1 MASDKSS
8 GYAKIRPPTSQSA
21 DRARDDANKIIIQ
34 GQKRPITP
42 MQIFASFLLA
52 VVIYLFFNYSY
63 GFTVVTSASIAI
75 LFLLLCIFSF
85 SAVVFLETYERAVV
99 QRFGKYDRTAGP
111 GWTVIIPGVE
121 IYNVVDIRVK
131 TLDLLGYE
139 AITKDNIRL
148 YLDVV
153 VYAKIIDSFKAV
165 LEVKN
170 VNTAILTFLRS
181 ITRETVG
188 NLTAEEVISNI
199 AKVNELLIGER
210 DRLKKEWGVDL
221 ISVEIQEITLP
232 AEVQDS
238 MHDLR
243 AAEYQRQVVEQKAFA
258 REALINAIG
267 RAASKL
273 DNPALSYMY
282 LEAMK
287 QVADGKATK
296 LIFPM
301 ELTRLAES
309 VSKNFGEDKDK
320 FLADMMK
327 AYQETVAKDM
337 PSKLPKK

>member
-1 MASDKSS
+1 
-8 GYAKIRPPTSQSA
+8 
-21 DRARDDANKIIIQ
+21 
-34 GQKRPITP
+34 
-42 MQIFASFLLA
+42 
-52 VVIYLFFNYSY
+52 
-63 GFTVVTSASIAI
+63 
-75 LFLLLCIFSF
+75 
-85 SAVVFLETYERAVV
+85 
-99 QRFGKYDRTAGP
+99 
-111 GWTVIIPGVE
+111 
-121 IYNVVDIRVK
+121 VVDIRVK

-148 YLDVV
+148 FLDVV
-153 VYAKIIDSFKAV
+153 VYAKVMDPYKAV
-165 LEVKN
+165 LEVKD
-170 VNTAILTFLRS
+170 VNTAILTFLKS

-199 AKVNELLIGER
+199 AKVNELLTGER

-232 AEVQDS
+232 GDVQKS

-243 AAEYQRQVVEQKAFA
+243 SAEYQRQVVEQQAFA
-258 REALINAIG
+258 REALINAIQ

-273 DNPALSYMY
+273 ENPALSYMY

-287 QVADGKATK
+287 KIADGKATK

-309 VSKNFGEDKDK
+309 VSKNFGADKDK
-320 FLADMMK
+320 FLNDIMK

-337 PSKLPKK
+337 KK

>member
-1 MASDKSS
+1 MAERKS
-8 GYAKIRPPTSQSA
+8 GYIKIKPATETLPKSKKESR
-21 DRARDDANKIIIQ
+21 IIIE
-34 GQKRPITP
+34 GQRKPLTLPQTLIAFLIAVI
-42 MQIFASFLLA
+42 IFLFFRSMGFAQEVYILLA
-52 VVIYLFFNYSY
+52 VLFFALSVFLF
-63 GFTVVTSASIAI
+63 GSI
-75 LFLLLCIFSF
+75 
-85 SAVVFLETYERAVV
+85 VFLETYERAVV
-99 QRFGKYDRTAGP
+99 QRYGRFNRVAGP
-111 GWTVIIPGVE
+111 GWTTILPAIE
-121 IYNVVDIRVK
+121 TYNIVDMRIK

-148 YLDVV
+148 YLDIV
-153 VYAKIIDSFKAV
+153 VYARVMDPFRAV
-165 LEVKN
+165 LEVKD
-170 VNTAILTFLRS
+170 VNTAIITFLKS

-199 AKVNELLIGER
+199 AKVNELLTSER
-210 DRLKKEWGVDL
+210 ERLKEEWGVDL

-232 AEVQDS
+232 GKVQES

-243 AAEYQRQVVEQKAFA
+243 SAEYQRQVVEQKAFA
-258 REALINAIG
+258 REALINAIQ

-287 QVADGKATK
+287 KVADGKATK

-309 VSKNFGEDKDK
+309 VSKNFGADKDK
-320 FLADMMK
+320 FLQDIVK

-337 PSKLPKK
+337 PKK

>member
-1 MASDKSS
+1 MAKRTS
-8 GYAKIRPPTSQSA
+8 GYVNIRPTAPPKA
-21 DRARDDANKIIIQ
+21 DSKKNRVVIEGKKTFFTTQQLVISVFLTIIIY
-34 GQKRPITP
+34 
-42 MQIFASFLLA
+42 FFLRYSYNFSDELSAGISVLFFFLA
-52 VVIYLFFNYSY
+52 V
-63 GFTVVTSASIAI
+63 FTFGAI
-75 LFLLLCIFSF
+75 
-85 SAVVFLETYERAVV
+85 VFLETYERAVV
-99 QRFGKYDRTAGP
+99 QRYGKFTRVSGP
-111 GWTVIIPGVE
+111 GWTIILPGIE
-121 IYNVVDIRVK
+121 TYNVVDIRVK
-131 TLDLLGYE
+131 TLDMLGYE

-153 VYAKIIDSFKAV
+153 VYAKIIDPYKAV
-165 LEVKN
+165 LEVRD
-170 VNTAILTFLRS
+170 VNTAIMTFLKS

-199 AKVNELLIGER
+199 AKVNELLTGER

-232 AEVQDS
+232 GDVQKS

-243 AAEYQRQVVEQKAFA
+243 SAEYQRQVIEQQAFA
-258 REALINAIG
+258 RESLINAIQ

-287 QVADGKATK
+287 KVADGKATK
-296 LIFPM
+296 IIFPM

-309 VSKNFGEDKDK
+309 VSKNFGADKDK
-320 FLADMMK
+320 FLQDIMK

-337 PSKLPKK
+337 GKK

>member
-1 MASDKSS
+1 MTKRTT
-8 GYAKIRPPTSQSA
+8 GYVNVKPVGVPRIAERGL
-21 DRARDDANKIIIQ
+21 NKIIIQ
-34 GQKRPITP
+34 GKKKPLTSQ
-42 MQIFASFLLA
+42 QVVASFLLTI
-52 VVIYLFFNYSY
+52 VIYYFLIANYGANFSTELTTIISILFFLLTI
-63 GFTVVTSASIAI
+63 FTFSSI
-75 LFLLLCIFSF
+75 
-85 SAVVFLETYERAVV
+85 VFLETYERAVV
-99 QRFGKYDRTAGP
+99 QRYGRFNRVAGP
-111 GWTVIIPGVE
+111 GWTFIIPSVE
-121 IYNVVDIRVK
+121 TYNVVDIRVK

-153 VYAKIIDSFKAV
+153 VYAKIMDPFKAV
-165 LEVKN
+165 LEVKD
-170 VNTAILTFLRS
+170 VNTAIVTFLKS

-199 AKVNELLIGER
+199 AKVNELLTGER

-232 AEVQDS
+232 ADVQKS

-243 AAEYQRQVVEQKAFA
+243 SAEYQRQVVEQQAFA
-258 REALINAIG
+258 REALINAIQ

-282 LEAMK
+282 LEALK
-287 QVADGKATK
+287 KVADGKATK

-309 VSKNFGEDKDK
+309 VSKNFGGDKDNV
-320 FLADMMK
+320 FQDIIK

-337 PSKLPKK
+337 PKK